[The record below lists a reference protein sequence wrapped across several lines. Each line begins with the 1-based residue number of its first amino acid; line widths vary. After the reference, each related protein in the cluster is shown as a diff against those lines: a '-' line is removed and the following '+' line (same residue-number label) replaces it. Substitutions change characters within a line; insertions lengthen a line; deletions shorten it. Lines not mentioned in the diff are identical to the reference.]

1 MSGQKRDIAAILK
14 GVAEYQGIKKSAVEG
29 STGNGAP
36 KDPAPSSTV
45 AATSTSASTRSTT
58 PPPKPT
64 PPQVSPLRKRV
75 PPAIP
80 QPRIVRPAGYKEHT
94 PAATKSTSTTT
105 SSVPVSR
112 ITATPPAPQPVNTRQ
127 NNNEISLEASIQQAR
142 ENIKRAEAAAVAEPT
157 APVVSRQRR
166 IPAILVNKNQRGN
179 KVLDYIKDVPW
190 EYGAGDMVADYVTGS
205 TSCVLFLSIKYHSI
219 KPEYIYRKIAKLQK
233 QQFDLKVLLVM
244 IDKENHEAAIR
255 ELTRAS
261 MRHDLAILVAWSNED
276 CGNYIS
282 KLKSLETATVK
293 LIEGSKSK
301 DYTSRLADVLSN
313 VKLNKSDALNLSTTY
328 KSLKNAILD
337 DSERISE
344 INGFGPTKVKR
355 WNQTMRDPFIYKP
368 TAEWQMTA
376 NEEACYDGVATTAA

>member
-14 GVAEYQGIKKSAVEG
+14 GAAEYQGVKKAAVEE
-29 STGNGAP
+29 GNNNSAASSATTTAP
-36 KDPAPSSTV
+36 P
-45 AATSTSASTRSTT
+45 RSTT
-58 PPPKPT
+58 PPPKPAV
-64 PPQVSPLRKRV
+64 PQVSPLRKRV

-80 QPRIVRPAGYKEHT
+80 QPRIVRPAGYREPT
-94 PAATKSTSTTT
+94 VAASTTIT
-105 SSVPVSR
+105 TPSAAPVSGIR
-112 ITATPPAPQPVNTRQ
+112 ATPPAPPTPQNTRQ
-127 NNNEISLEASIQQAR
+127 NNNETPLETSILQAR
-142 ENIKRAEAAAVAEPT
+142 ANIKRAEAAAVAEPT

-313 VKLNKSDALNLSTTY
+313 VRLNKSDALNLSTTY

-337 DSERISE
+337 DSERVSE

-355 WNQTMRDPFIYKP
+355 WTRTIRDPFIYKP
-368 TAEWQMTA
+368 TAE
-376 NEEACYDGVATTAA
+376 

>member
-1 MSGQKRDIAAILK
+1 M
-14 GVAEYQGIKKSAVEG
+14 
-29 STGNGAP
+29 
-36 KDPAPSSTV
+36 
-45 AATSTSASTRSTT
+45 
-58 PPPKPT
+58 
-64 PPQVSPLRKRV
+64 
-75 PPAIP
+75 
-80 QPRIVRPAGYKEHT
+80 
-94 PAATKSTSTTT
+94 
-105 SSVPVSR
+105 
-112 ITATPPAPQPVNTRQ
+112 
-127 NNNEISLEASIQQAR
+127 
-142 ENIKRAEAAAVAEPT
+142 AEPT

-313 VKLNKSDALNLSTTY
+313 VRLNKSDALNLSTTY

-337 DSERISE
+337 DSERVSE

-355 WNQTMRDPFIYKP
+355 WTQTIRDPFIYKP
-368 TAEWQMTA
+368 TA
-376 NEEACYDGVATTAA
+376 D

>member
-14 GVAEYQGIKKSAVEG
+14 GAAEYQGVKKAAVDG
-29 STGNGAP
+29 SDKNGTPNNPGTA
-36 KDPAPSSTV
+36 ASSSTNT
-45 AATSTSASTRSTT
+45 APPTRSVT

-64 PPQVSPLRKRV
+64 EQQVSPLRKRV

-80 QPRIVRPAGYKEHT
+80 QPRIVRPAGYKE
-94 PAATKSTSTTT
+94 PEAASSTATTAA
-105 SSVPVSR
+105 SSIPVSR
-112 ITATPPAPQPVNTRQ
+112 IQVTPPVAPPASSRQ
-127 NNNEISLEASIQQAR
+127 NNNETPLETSIQQAR

-179 KVLDYIKDVPW
+179 KVLDFIKDVPW

-233 QQFDLKVLLVM
+233 QQFDLKVLLVL

-313 VKLNKSDALNLSTTY
+313 VKLNKTDALNISTTF

-337 DSERISE
+337 DSEKVAE
-344 INGFGPTKVKR
+344 INGFGSIKVKR
-355 WNQTMRDPFIYKP
+355 WIKTTRDPFIYKP
-368 TAEWQMTA
+368 TAE
-376 NEEACYDGVATTAA
+376 

>member
-1 MSGQKRDIAAILK
+1 MSGQKRDIAAILQ
-14 GVAEYQGIKKSAVEG
+14 GAADYQGKKRAVDTTNE
-29 STGNGAP
+29 AP
-36 KDPAPSSTV
+36 TPPVRAV
-45 AATSTSASTRSTT
+45 T
-58 PPPKPT
+58 PPPKPVEQQT
-64 PPQVSPLRKRV
+64 SPLQKRV

-80 QPRIVRPAGYKEHT
+80 QPRIVRPVGYNAPPET
-94 PAATKSTSTTT
+94 PVSTTSTI
-105 SSVPVSR
+105 P
-112 ITATPPAPQPVNTRQ
+112 TATVTTRQ
-127 NNNEISLEASIQQAR
+127 NNNETPLSTSIHQAK
-142 ENIKRAEAAAVAEPT
+142 ENIKRAEAAAAEPT

-179 KVLDYIKDVPW
+179 KVLDYIKDVLW

-233 QQFDLKVLLVM
+233 QQFDLKVMLVL

-261 MRHDLAILVAWSNED
+261 MRHDFAILVAWSNED

-293 LIEGSKSK
+293 LIEGTKSK

-313 VKLNKSDALNLSTTY
+313 VKLNKTDALNLTTTY

-337 DSERISE
+337 DSERVSE

-355 WNQTMRDPFIYKP
+355 WTQAIRDPFIYKP
-368 TAEWQMTA
+368 T
-376 NEEACYDGVATTAA
+376 EE